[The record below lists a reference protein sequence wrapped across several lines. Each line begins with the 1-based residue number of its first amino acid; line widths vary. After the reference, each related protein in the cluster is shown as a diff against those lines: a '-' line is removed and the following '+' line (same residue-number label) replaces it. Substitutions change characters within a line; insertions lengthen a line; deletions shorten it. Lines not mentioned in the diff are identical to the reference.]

1 MIITLN
7 KNFGLLLSIVCILGL
22 IACGGGGGGGGAG
35 DFVPAEPTGLMYTG
49 VNSPA
54 IIDSDNAAELASDA
68 FIGGETG
75 SNLGIFSSVAD
86 AQPNIVRKIKLY
98 EVIQTF
104 DGALHKID
112 FNSHRGDLLTVKT
125 EEDTVIGDCG
135 GVASYTLKM
144 DDSNGSF
151 TGSMTF
157 NDYCNGNT
165 VISGTID
172 FYGQVTVDASD
183 FLDFNLSIDMVNL
196 TSGDQSYV
204 IDGDVLVDVSRPS
217 STASVDMLMEDSSGE
232 VFWVKDYTLTIFE
245 GVDYADIEVS
255 GRFYHPTYGHV
266 DLSTILPVRIFHN
279 DEWPSFGELQV
290 VGGDGT
296 KARLLVFDKNLCR
309 IIVDTYGDDTY
320 NYESDYMSWSDL

>member
-1 MIITLN
+1 MILTSN
-7 KNFGLLLSIVCILGL
+7 KNFGLILSIVCILGL
-22 IACGGGGGGGGAG
+22 VACGGGGSGG
-35 DFVPAEPTGLMYTG
+35 DFMPAEPTGLTYTG
-49 VNSPA
+49 ITSPA
-54 IIDSDNAAELASDA
+54 VIDSNNAAELASDA

-75 SNLGIFSSVAD
+75 SNLGIFSSVAN

-112 FNSHRGDLLTVKT
+112 FTSRRGDLLAVRT

-157 NDYCNGNT
+157 NDYCNRNT
-165 VISGTID
+165 VISGTAG
-172 FYGQVTVDASD
+172 FYGQFSVDASD

-204 IDGDVLVDVSRPS
+204 IDGDVSVDVSRPS
-217 STASVDMLMEDSSGE
+217 SLASVDMLMEDSSGE

-266 DLSTILPVRIFHN
+266 DLSTILPVRIFN
-279 DEWPSFGELQV
+279 IDDWPSFGELQV
-290 VGGDGT
+290 VGGDST
-296 KARLLVFDKNLCR
+296 KARLLVFDKNSCR
-309 IIVDTYGDDTY
+309 IIVDTHGNGTY
-320 NYESDYMSWSDL
+320 DYESDDVSWSDL